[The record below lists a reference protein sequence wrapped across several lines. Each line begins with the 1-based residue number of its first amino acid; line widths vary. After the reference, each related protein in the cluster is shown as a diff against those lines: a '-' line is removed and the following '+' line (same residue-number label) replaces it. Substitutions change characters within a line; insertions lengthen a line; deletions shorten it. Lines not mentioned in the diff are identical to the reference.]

1 MRTRLIA
8 SPLTRSRL
16 ARRLVL
22 RAALVLLLFA
32 SPTPAQD
39 DAAVDEAELKG
50 AKATQVDT
58 RLRAAVDAA
67 GLSYEINAKADLQLV
82 IEYDD
87 GRSQSVTLQ
96 SRTLRYDVGEQRDV
110 YSLAHRFGEDET
122 LDPAL
127 LQRLLGENNTFTL
140 GFWALQDRHLYAIAR
155 IPARASPLQVRE
167 AVRFVAEVADELERE
182 LSGDADAH

>member
-1 MRTRLIA
+1 MHTRLMVPLLAA
-8 SPLTRSRL
+8 SRV

-22 RAALVLLLFA
+22 GATLPLLLFA
-32 SPTPAQD
+32 SPAPAQEE
-39 DAAVDEAELKG
+39 ATADEGELKE
-50 AKATQVDT
+50 AKAARVDT

-67 GLSYEINAKADLQLV
+67 GLSYDINARADLQLV

-96 SRTLRYDVGEQRDV
+96 STTLRYDVGEQRDV

>member
-1 MRTRLIA
+1 M
-8 SPLTRSRL
+8 RL
-16 ARRLVL
+16 AGRLAL
-22 RAALVLLLFA
+22 RAVLPLLLFA

-39 DAAVDEAELKG
+39 EAEVDEAELKG
-50 AKATQVDT
+50 AKAMQVDT

-67 GLSYEINAKADLQLV
+67 G
-82 IEYDD
+82 
-87 GRSQSVTLQ
+87 QSVTLQ
-96 SRTLRYDVGEQRDV
+96 SRTLRYEVGEQRDV
-110 YSLAHRFGEDET
+110 YSLAHRFDGEEA

-167 AVRFVAEVADELERE
+167 AVRFVAEVADDLERE